1 MQFNFTN
8 KNFVS
13 VKNSEGT
20 KLGRIN
26 LKKGEFQ
33 VSKDNNPRG
42 DEQEVISQFLDG
54 IKSEGASITNLWPL
68 IKVLNLIGLHAKE
81 TGSKFDKVQLDN
93 LTKAVRKLKKS

>member
-42 DEQEVISQFLDG
+42 DEQEDQFLMDWVKG
-54 IKSEGASITNLWPL
+54 IHHKSVAFDQS
-68 IKVLNLIGLHAKE
+68 AKFIDY
-81 TGSKFDKVQLDN
+81 TL
-93 LTKAVRKLKKS
+93 RKLFNIRQSSIG